1 MSPSHTMSAHW
12 GKQIYSSW
20 RQSRQ
25 GSSSSSN
32 AATGPSSSSSSSSAA
47 TSPSPLPSP
56 SGSAYFGEK
65 RSMDS
70 DRSTGAVPPRQP
82 SGGWFGRR
90 S

>member
-12 GKQIYSSW
+12 GKQIYTSW

-25 GSSSSSN
+25 GGSN
-32 AATGPSSSSSSSSAA
+32 AATGPSSSSPSSAQP
-47 TSPSPLPSP
+47 PSPLPSP
-56 SGSAYFGEK
+56 SGSGYFGEK

-70 DRSTGAVPPRQP
+70 DRSTGGAPVVPRQP

-90 S
+90 SS

>member
-25 GSSSSSN
+25 GSSSSN